1 MAGYPADRCSA
12 HCYAVGL
19 DKRAFKNTAVFKS
32 GHNEIQNRPLA
43 SKTRK
48 DPAPVPCPFRKL
60 YPDVM
65 VVQPRQDWD
74 GYNDPGP
81 LNCPT

>member
-1 MAGYPADRCSA
+1 VRRVRCQTNLIGWSQPFGAFSPTANDA
-12 HCYAVGL
+12 H
-19 DKRAFKNTAVFKS
+19 
-32 GHNEIQNRPLA
+32 
-43 SKTRK
+43 
-48 DPAPVPCPFRKL
+48 
-60 YPDVM
+60 VM